1 MTATARPNSL
11 AADLPDRRP
20 RRARWRVSR
29 GLPIAYAI
37 LLGLAAFCVL
47 PFGWVV
53 LAAVDPHAGLY
64 LALPAE
70 LSLANFARFFAD
82 PSFVRLLLNSMI
94 YSGGATVVVTVCSV
108 LGGYVLSRYAFPGR
122 RTLMF
127 GILLTRIIPV
137 TATIAPLYIIALR
150 LQLADTYHGLILI
163 LAAQQLPL
171 ALWILKGFFDTI
183 PAELEEAAW
192 IDGAGRLGSALRI
205 VLPLALPGVTAAAL
219 FTFIET
225 WGDFLTP
232 LILIQSPEQFPLSI
246 GLFRA
251 FSGRNI
257 VDWGLLTSVS
267 VIYITP
273 SLIFYL
279 LVRRYLVRATVA
291 GALHG

>member
-1 MTATARPNSL
+1 MTATTTRGLL
-11 AADLPDRRP
+11 AAARSDDRP

-29 GLPIAYAI
+29 ALPFAYAI

-53 LAAVDPHAGLY
+53 LAAFDPHAGLY
-64 LALPAE
+64 LAVPE
-70 LSLANFARFFAD
+70 QLSLENFARFFAD
-82 PSFVRLLLNSMI
+82 PGFVRLLFNSMI
-94 YSGGATVVVTVCSV
+94 YSGGATAVVTVCSV
-108 LGGYVLSRYAFPGR
+108 LGGYVLSRYSFPGR

-150 LQLADTYHGLILI
+150 LHLADTYHGMILI

-267 VIYITP
+267 VVYITP
-273 SLIFYL
+273 SLVFYL
-279 LVRRYLVRATVA
+279 LVRRYLVRATVV

>member
-1 MTATARPNSL
+1 MA
-11 AADLPDRRP
+11 AADALPTDRPEPAHRP
-20 RRARWRVSR
+20 RRGRWRVSR
-29 GLPIAYAI
+29 TLPLAYAI

-47 PFGWVV
+47 PFAWVV
-53 LAAVDPHAGLY
+53 LAAFDPQAGLY
-64 LALPAE
+64 LALPE
-70 LSLANFARFFAD
+70 QLSLANFARFFGD
-82 PSFVRLLLNSMI
+82 PSFVRLLLNSLI
-94 YSGGATVVVTVCSV
+94 YSGGATLVVTVCSV
-108 LGGYVLSRYAFPGR
+108 LGGYALSRYSFPGR

-127 GILLTRIIPV
+127 GILLTRIIPI

-150 LQLADTYHGLILI
+150 LQLADTYHGLILV

-171 ALWILKGFFDTI
+171 SLWILKGFFDTI
-183 PAELEEAAW
+183 PGELEEAAW
-192 IDGAGRLGSALRI
+192 IDGAGRLGSAVRI
-205 VLPLALPGVTAAAL
+205 VLPLAAPGVTAAAL

-232 LILIQSPEQFPLSI
+232 LILIQSPDQFPLSI

-251 FSGRNI
+251 YTGRNI

-267 VIYITP
+267 VVYIAP

-279 LVRRYLVRATVA
+279 LVRRHLVRATVA

>member
-1 MTATARPNSL
+1 MSALATAGQL
-11 AADLPDRRP
+11 
-20 RRARWRVSR
+20 RARRSGRRISR
-29 GLPIAYAI
+29 ALPLAYAI
-37 LLGLAAFCVL
+37 LLGLAGFCVL
-47 PFGWVV
+47 PFAWVV
-53 LAAVDPHAGLY
+53 LAALDPQAGLY
-64 LALPAE
+64 LALPE
-70 LSLANFARFFAD
+70 QLSLANFARFLAD
-82 PSFVRLLLNSMI
+82 PTFVRSLLNSLI
-94 YSGGATVVVTVCSV
+94 YSGGATLLVTLCSV
-108 LGGYVLSRYAFPGR
+108 PGGYVLSRYSFPGR

-150 LQLADTYHGLILI
+150 LQLADTYHGIILV

-171 ALWILKGFFDTI
+171 SLWILKGFFDTI
-183 PAELEEAAW
+183 PGELEEAAW
-192 IDGAGRLGSALRI
+192 IDGTGRLGSAIRI
-205 VLPLALPGVTAAAL
+205 VLPLAAPGVAAAAL

-251 FSGRNI
+251 FTGRNI

-267 VIYITP
+267 LVYITP
-273 SLIFYL
+273 SLVFYL